1 MTIQKADGT
10 YVMYYSAIERDSG
23 KHCVGAATSDTAKG
37 PYNATVTTGAVGCPI
52 SKGGAIDPDG
62 FIDTDGT
69 IYVTYKIDG
78 NSLDNDGTTHST
90 PIMLQKMHSDGVQPD
105 GDPIQILDRD
115 DNDGPLIEAPSIM
128 LKDGIYYLSFSSNY
142 YNTEKY
148 DTSYAYATSIK
159 GPWKKQHAPDAPLF
173 VTGTGSKNAGKLSA
187 PGGSDFSVDGTKV
200 VFHANLNGKD
210 IHGGR
215 AMFVSNIT
223 VKDNIISL
231 A

>member
-1 MTIQKADGT
+1 
-10 YVMYYSAIERDSG
+10 MYYSAKEHTSG
-23 KHCVGAATSDTAKG
+23 KHCVGVATSSTAKG
-37 PYNATVTTGAVGCPI
+37 PYDATVSNDSIACPT

-78 NSLDNDGTTHST
+78 NSIGSDST
-90 PIMLQKMHSDGVQPD
+90 PIMLQKMHSDGIQVD
-105 GDPIQILDRD
+105 GDPIQLLDRD
-115 DNDGPLIEAPSIM
+115 EQDGPLIEAPSVM

-148 DTSYAYATSIK
+148 DTSYAYATSIT
-159 GPWKKQHAPDAPLF
+159 GPWSKQHAPHAPLL

-187 PGGSDFSVDGTKV
+187 PGGSDFSIDGDKV
-200 VFHANLNGKD
+200 VFHANLNGKNGD
-210 IHGGR
+210 DGR

-223 VKDNIISL
+223 VSDNVISL